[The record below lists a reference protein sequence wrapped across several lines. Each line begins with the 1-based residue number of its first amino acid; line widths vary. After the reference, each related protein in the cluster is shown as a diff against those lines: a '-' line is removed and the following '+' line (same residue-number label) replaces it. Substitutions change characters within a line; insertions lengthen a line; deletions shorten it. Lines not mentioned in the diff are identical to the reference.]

1 MEEETRQYRDTL
13 ASDDNYN
20 NRITEAAE
28 IQSSLLTVKAEVGKG
43 NVCHEECPC
52 QLGLHPAFC
61 PPANTGNHNKR
72 QLPLSFFFFF
82 KAYSLPHFKQ
92 REQEQVRGLF
102 LEERRSD
109 VNRR

>member
-43 NVCHEECPC
+43 NVCHEVCPR

-72 QLPLSFFFFF
+72 QLPLSFFFFL
-82 KAYSLPHFKQ
+82 KLILYPILSKGSKNKYVVYYLRKD
-92 REQEQVRGLF
+92 GLM
-102 LEERRSD
+102 
-109 VNRR
+109 